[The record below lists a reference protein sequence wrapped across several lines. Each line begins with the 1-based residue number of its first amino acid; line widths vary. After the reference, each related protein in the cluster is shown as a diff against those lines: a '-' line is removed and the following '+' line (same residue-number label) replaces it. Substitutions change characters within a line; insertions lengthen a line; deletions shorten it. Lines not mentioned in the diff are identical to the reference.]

1 MTKSDSS
8 MNYLEIMSS
17 GIAIIVPAG
26 FVISVIYD
34 WGFLYALNLGF
45 RDVPTTITDHFR
57 TGLVWFPYL
66 IALVIAYYAIEFQF
80 QRVERGLTEEEIVS
94 TSKNP
99 ERLKKFREGP
109 YKLLT
114 WMAPLGVLNFLMIG
128 DAVASIF
135 PLFLSITW
143 ISFAGWCYSAPLIQ
157 IRRSRF
163 VQLAFTLLPVIVIIA
178 FFSGYNNAVE
188 AAQSK
193 PIHVN
198 VHLSV
203 NNENIEGKILRSFDK
218 GVMVMSPEETI
229 KYIPWSQIKL
239 VENKDKYVPFRGFI
253 LKYLNRPE
261 KVESTAK

>member
-1 MTKSDSS
+1 MKKPDSS
-8 MNYLEIMSS
+8 MPYLELLSS
-17 GIAIIVPAG
+17 GIAIIVPG
-26 FVISVIYD
+26 GCFISVIYD

-163 VQLAFTLLPVIVIIA
+163 VQLAFTLLPVI
-178 FFSGYNNAVE
+178 
-188 AAQSK
+188 
-193 PIHVN
+193 
-198 VHLSV
+198 
-203 NNENIEGKILRSFDK
+203 EGMGSSLRL
-218 GVMVMSPEETI
+218 T
-229 KYIPWSQIKL
+229 L
-239 VENKDKYVPFRGFI
+239 ARN
-253 LKYLNRPE
+253 
-261 KVESTAK
+261 